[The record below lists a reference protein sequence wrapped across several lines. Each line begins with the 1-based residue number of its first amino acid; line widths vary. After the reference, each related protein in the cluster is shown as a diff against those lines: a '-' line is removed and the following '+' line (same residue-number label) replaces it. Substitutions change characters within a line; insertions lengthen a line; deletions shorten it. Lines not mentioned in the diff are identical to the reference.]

1 MTFLHEIDSQF
12 QIEVLLLQ
20 TCDLLL
26 ALAHCELCLV
36 SGPVAVQGVT
46 ASINLGNQENKAKAQ
61 LAFFTFEI
69 LLFLTC
75 DEKISSDSWAI
86 EFEAG
91 GVGPPC
97 DRSG

>member
-20 TCDLLL
+20 ACDLLF
-26 ALAHCELCLV
+26 ALAHCKLGLV
-36 SGPVAVQGVT
+36 SSPVAVQGVAT
-46 ASINLGNQENKAKAQ
+46 SINLGNQENKAKAQ

-69 LLFLTC
+69 LLFLAC